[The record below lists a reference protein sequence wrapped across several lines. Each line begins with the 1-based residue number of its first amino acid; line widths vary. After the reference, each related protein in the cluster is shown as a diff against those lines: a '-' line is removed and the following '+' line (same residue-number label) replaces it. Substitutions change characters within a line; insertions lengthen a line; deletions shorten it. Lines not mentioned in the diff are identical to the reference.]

1 MAGKGRGDIPCLN
14 QEKADAWDEGYNA
27 AVMQKYGI
35 GPNPRN
41 PYYDYTE
48 VDGGNRADHAYVESG
63 GGFCAKCDQMF
74 GEGNHE

>member
-1 MAGKGRGDIPCLN
+1 MANGRGDIPCLN
-14 QEKADAWDEGYNA
+14 QDKADAWDEGYNA

-48 VDGGNRADHAYVESG
+48 VDKDAD
-63 GGFCAKCDQMF
+63 AKS
-74 GEGNHE
+74 